1 MTPGDDE
8 ARIRAAL
15 AEAHRHDAEHAPS
28 FQRVLSDARRT
39 PRASA
44 GPRLVLSAAL
54 VAAVGAGVW
63 FVVRPHPP
71 AAWRPTGTRW
81 IGPTDFLL
89 ETPDLVTLRALPT
102 LDPTTDPLLSPPPA
116 PRRGVP

>member
-1 MTPGDDE
+1 MTPGDDD

-15 AEAHRHDAEHAPS
+15 AEAHRQDGDHAPPFERTWS
-28 FQRVLSDARRT
+28 AARR

-44 GPRLVLSAAL
+44 RRRLVLSAAL
-54 VAAVGAGVW
+54 VAAVGAAVW
-63 FVVRPHPP
+63 FVARPHPP

-102 LDPTTDPLLSPPPA
+102 LDPAADPMLSPPPA

>member
-1 MTPGDDE
+1 MTPGDDD

-15 AEAHRHDAEHAPS
+15 AEAHRHDGDRAPPFERTWS
-28 FQRVLSDARRT
+28 ATRR

-44 GPRLVLSAAL
+44 GRRLVLSAAL
-54 VAAVGAGVW
+54 VAGVGAAVW
-63 FVVRPHPP
+63 FVARPHRP
-71 AAWRPTGTRW
+71 AAWQPTGRRW

-89 ETPDLVTLRALPT
+89 QTPDLVTLRALPM
-102 LDPTTDPLLSPPPA
+102 LDPAADPLLSPPPA